1 MGSINDLRSGPNST
15 GTGVASGT
23 DDGKVLNFGSVNIS
37 KANQD
42 EDKGDNTPGVLNLG
56 SVNVNATKRKIKSTD
71 NVDEDEYAPPKRKIA
86 DLSTLPKRDDTA
98 GVDIKESIEDEVF
111 KPGGDFDNL
120 LSEKKK
126 EYQEVLDLIDEHNA
140 QVAAELGQEVPTDEE
155 LEEIG
160 TEDMTAALIGT
171 KYYNQSDDFGRA
183 SGEMKTSPLE
193 MKAAREGKTLDQYVS
208 GEDGSKSAKVIT
220 DKNGNPISIN
230 DPESTNKFSLD
241 SEEEYMDELEKE
253 INEEIGTIDENIELI
268 STDSNNEN
276 DEEVI
281 EEIAEDIEAIED
293 DEPEEQEETK
303 EEPKR
308 NIKKDVDPDD
318 NIPIIEPKVVEPKK
332 EEEKTSY
339 EKVENAVKDPNVGV
353 DVNMSIDED
362 DIDIE
367 LEGDDTAIS
376 DIKVVDEDENMKEFQ
391 AAISEKIKP
400 VTKALNLNSFKVIN
414 KPVSL
419 SEALNK
425 TKKAAMSWALPN
437 SNQYIAMSEFSGK
450 EIEQLGDTS
459 GLNRYEIMK
468 NRYQLFY
475 NHIISPKAATFEQW
489 IKTTSFLD
497 NDHLYFAVY
506 GANFAGSNFIPY
518 DCSSCKNTFLS
529 DNIPLEDMYKFKD
542 DEAKEKFNKIR
553 NQQNTTPAGL
563 YVSEVVQISDTIAIG
578 FRDPS
583 IYNIIFETAM
593 LDDTFTEKY
602 RDIIAVLSYIDNIYL
617 INAET
622 QSIAPISYKI
632 DKNNTAK
639 TIKARIITYAKI
651 LEKLAPDQYY
661 IILSYLNAINSRG
674 DEITYIKPEVT
685 CPNCGTVI
693 PEQEVTAESMVF
705 TRAQLASLSATS
717 LN

>member
-1 MGSINDLRSGPNST
+1 MASINDLKSGPNET
-15 GTGVASGT
+15 GTGIASGT
-23 DDGKVLNFGSVNIS
+23 EDGGVLNFGSVNKTKVNVNPEVPKS
-37 KANQD
+37 TN
-42 EDKGDNTPGVLNLG
+42 GTLNLG
-56 SVNVNATKRKIKSTD
+56 SVNVSSSKRKLKATI
-71 NVDEDEYAPPKRKIA
+71 NAGEDEYAPPKRKIA
-86 DLSTLPKRDDTA
+86 DLSSLPERDDTE
-98 GVDIKESIEDEVF
+98 GVDVKESIEAEVF

-120 LSEKKK
+120 LEEKKK
-126 EYQEVLDLIDEHNA
+126 EYQEVLDLIDQHNA
-140 QVAAELGQEVPTDEE
+140 QVAAERGEDIPSDEE
-155 LEEIG
+155 LERIG
-160 TEDMTAALIGT
+160 TEDMTAAIIGT
-171 KYYNQSDDFGRA
+171 KYYDQADEFGRA
-183 SGEMKTSPLE
+183 RGEMQTSPLE
-193 MKAAREGKTLDQYVS
+193 MKAAAQGKTVEQYIS
-208 GEDGSKSAKVIT
+208 GEEASPNVKINR
-220 DKNGNPISIN
+220 DKQGNAISV
-230 DPESTNKFSLD
+230 DVSESTNNFSLD

-253 INEEIGTIDENIELI
+253 INEEIGNINETVELI
-268 STDSNNEN
+268 S
-276 DEEVI
+276 DE
-281 EEIAEDIEAIED
+281 EDIEDIT
-293 DEPEEQEETK
+293 EETEEVVEEKK
-303 EEPKR
+303 E
-308 NIKKDVDPDD
+308 DPVTQDYND
-318 NIPIIEPKVVEPKK
+318 NIPIVETKK
-332 EEEKTSY
+332 EEKKEEPEKKEDPHKGIEDS
-339 EKVENAVKDPNVGV
+339 VKDPNIGV
-353 DVNMSIDED
+353 DVNMSIDES

-367 LEGDDTAIS
+367 LEADEDDVSSSIEA
-376 DIKVVDEDENMKEFQ
+376 VDEDENMKEFQ
-391 AAISEKIKP
+391 ASISEKIKP
-400 VTKALNLNSFKVIN
+400 VTKALNLSSFKVVSR
-414 KPVSL
+414 PVSL
-419 SEALNK
+419 SEALNS

-475 NHIISPKAATFEQW
+475 NHIVSPKAATFEQW
-489 IKTTSFLD
+489 LKTTSFLD

-506 GANFAGSNFIPY
+506 GANFAGSNFVPY
-518 DCSSCKNTFLS
+518 DCSACKNTFLS
-529 DNIPLEDMYKFKD
+529 DNIPLEDMYKFKN
-542 DEAKEKFNKIR
+542 DETKEKFNKIR
-553 NQQNTTPAGL
+553 NQQNTSPAGL
-563 YVSEVVQISDTIAIG
+563 YVSEVIQISDSIAIG

-617 INAET
+617 INADT
-622 QSIAPISYKI
+622 QSISPIAYKI

-693 PEQEVTAESMVF
+693 PEQEVTAESLVF